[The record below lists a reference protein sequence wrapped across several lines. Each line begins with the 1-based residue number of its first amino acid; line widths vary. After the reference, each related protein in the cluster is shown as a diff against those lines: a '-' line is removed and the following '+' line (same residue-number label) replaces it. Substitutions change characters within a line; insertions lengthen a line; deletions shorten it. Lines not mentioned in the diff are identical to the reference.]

1 MAAAERQ
8 KVYKSAAAVLEGYA
22 NGERRFDNA
31 ELDEAD
37 FSGSF
42 LEGARFYGASLTG
55 ANFEGA
61 YLLHSQ
67 FKNADASNASFKGAL
82 LVATDLIAANFENAD
97 FSGVDFT
104 GASIDMSNC
113 EGANF
118 RRARL
123 NNSDVCDA
131 IFRRANLDQVTLGSV
146 NLCDTD
152 LWEFCEAEDVHHQ
165 GPSDIDARAVMKSYR
180 HPRLKSFMVDCGVP
194 HLFAEYMIECAR
206 ALGDSLARRLMQ
218 STFISYGTP
227 DVEFAKRL
235 YDVLRQHGVV
245 VFFFPETATFG
256 ERIDTEIYRRLHEH
270 DRVILVCSKASLNR
284 PGVLHEIQETFDRE
298 SRDGGATYLLPIMLD
313 DYVLTD
319 WKQHHPVLAER
330 LSRRVVGDFR
340 EALKSSDA
348 FDVAVARL
356 LDALKAER
364 PAV

>member
-1 MAAAERQ
+1 MVFSKGRP
-8 KVYKSAAAVLEGYA
+8 YKSVAAVLDGYA
-22 NGERRFDNA
+22 RGERRFYDV
-31 ELDEAD
+31 ELKGAD
-37 FSGSF
+37 FSGLN
-42 LEGARFYGASLTG
+42 LEGASFYGASLVG
-55 ANFEGA
+55 ANFERA

-67 FKNADASNASFKGAL
+67 FKNANATDANFKDAAL
-82 LVATDLIAANFENAD
+82 ISTDLIAANFERAN

-113 EGANF
+113 IGANF

-123 NNSDVCDA
+123 NNSDVCNA
-131 IFRRANLDQVTLGSV
+131 EFRQAKFDEVSLTSV

-152 LWEFCEAEDVHHQ
+152 IWELCEADDVRHE

-206 ALGDSLARRLMQ
+206 ALGDSLTRRLMQ

-227 DVEFAKRL
+227 DVDFAKRL
-235 YDVLRQHGVV
+235 YDVLRKHGVV

-256 ERIDTEIYRRLHEH
+256 ERIDTEIYRRIHEH
-270 DRVILVCSKASLNR
+270 DRVILVCSEASLNR

-313 DYVLTD
+313 DYVLSG
-319 WKQHHPVLAER
+319 WKQRHPALAER
-330 LSRRVVGDFR
+330 ISRRVVGDFR
-340 EALKSSDA
+340 EALKGSDA
-348 FDVAVARL
+348 FDSSVSRL
-356 LDALKAER
+356 LDALKADR
-364 PAV
+364 PII